1 MCYNY
6 DVISYNKKEID
17 FKTVILVVPVFSYYL
32 GDKMALRK
40 LTTPIEELREQYRPL
55 LDSYVCQ
62 CLSDGFDRYVVLSYK
77 DDIMLKDA
85 PSQYDVVLA
94 KIVLTYRDK
103 QLKEKV
109 VEYEDPYQIVLRVKY
124 KDNEGIKNKYTFLY
138 LPLTKEYTLNFP
150 NNKVRFNSFEKLNEK
165 FKKFEFVPKY
175 DRDYYLG
182 VS

>member
-6 DVISYNKKEID
+6 DVISYNKKETD

-40 LTTPIEELREQYRPL
+40 IEKIEKLRERYRPL

>member
-1 MCYNY
+1 
-6 DVISYNKKEID
+6 
-17 FKTVILVVPVFSYYL
+17 
-32 GDKMALRK
+32 MALRK
-40 LTTPIEELREQYRPL
+40 FTKTIEELRGQYRSL
-55 LDSYVCQ
+55 LDSYISQ
-62 CLSDGFDRYVVLSYK
+62 CLSDGFDRYIVLSYK

-103 QLKEKV
+103 QLKAKV
-109 VEYEDPYQIVLRVKY
+109 VEYEDPYQIVRRIKY
-124 KDNEGIKNKYTFLY
+124 KDNEGVKNKYMFLY
-138 LPLTKEYTLNFP
+138 LPLTEEYTLNFP
-150 NNKVRFNSFEKLNEK
+150 ENKARFSSLEKLDAK

>member
-1 MCYNY
+1 
-6 DVISYNKKEID
+6 
-17 FKTVILVVPVFSYYL
+17 
-32 GDKMALRK
+32 MALRK

-109 VEYEDPYQIVLRVKY
+109 VEYEDPYQIVLR
-124 KDNEGIKNKYTFLY
+124 G
-138 LPLTKEYTLNFP
+138 
-150 NNKVRFNSFEKLNEK
+150 
-165 FKKFEFVPKY
+165 
-175 DRDYYLG
+175 
-182 VS
+182 